1 MSKRKKAEASI
12 VNRLNRRLTMRL
24 LGVFL
29 LLDAVLAGAAIWR
42 GVFWE
47 TFWVIPVI
55 FGVEFLAL
63 LFTKLSNRRLIRK
76 NLAPLSQ
83 LSAATAQLT
92 EEPDDR
98 ALSDLAGQL
107 GRIDAGRLDTRLSV
121 ESAQAELKE
130 LTQAINALL
139 ARLDAAYAAQIRFVS
154 DASHE
159 LRTPIAV
166 IQGYT
171 NLLNRWGK
179 DDPAARQEAI
189 DAIAAEAESMKTL
202 IEQLLFL
209 ARGDNHTAKIEMEEV
224 DVTELAAQVLKET
237 AMIDRTHPLS
247 ADWAEGVRLQADPAL
262 VKEALRVLVDN
273 AVKYTPENGGIVLRI
288 RKKGG
293 EARLT
298 VQDTGQGIPKEC
310 LPHVFERF
318 YRTDSSRTRQ
328 TGGSGLGLSIALWI
342 AQCHQGHLEVKS
354 CPDVGTAFTLVL
366 PCRLEAKA

>member
-12 VNRLNRRLTMRL
+12 VNRLNRRLTFRL

-29 LLDAVLAGAAIWR
+29 LLDAVLAGLALWR
-42 GVFWE
+42 GAFWRNL
-47 TFWVIPVI
+47 WVAPVI
-55 FGVEFLAL
+55 LGVELVAL
-63 LFTKLSNRRLIRK
+63 IFTKLSNRRLIRK

-83 LSAATAQLT
+83 LSAAAAQLS
-92 EEPDDR
+92 EEPDR

-209 ARGDNHTAKIEMEEV
+209 ARGDNHTAKIQMEEV

-247 ADWAEGVRLQADPAL
+247 ADWTEGVRLQADPAL

-273 AVKYTPENGGIVLRI
+273 AVKYTPENGGIVLKI
-288 RKKGG
+288 RRENG

-298 VQDTGQGIPKEC
+298 VQDVGQGIPKEC
-310 LPHVFERF
+310 LPHVFDRF
-318 YRTDSSRTRQ
+318 YRTDASRTRQ

-354 CPDVGTAFTLVL
+354 CPDLGSAFTLVL
-366 PCRLEAKA
+366 PCPV